1 MFGQTM
7 NEKFLTKS
15 EFSKLVEKNVLDKR
29 MTYMDAVLMVC
40 EDHGIDPEDVKKFVS
55 GPIQDKIEGEAMRL
69 NLIPRTS
76 ELFFD

>member
-1 MFGQTM
+1 MFGQIM

-29 MTYMDAVLMVC
+29 MSYMDAVLMVC

-69 NLIPRTS
+69 NLIPRS
-76 ELFFD
+76 NELFFD